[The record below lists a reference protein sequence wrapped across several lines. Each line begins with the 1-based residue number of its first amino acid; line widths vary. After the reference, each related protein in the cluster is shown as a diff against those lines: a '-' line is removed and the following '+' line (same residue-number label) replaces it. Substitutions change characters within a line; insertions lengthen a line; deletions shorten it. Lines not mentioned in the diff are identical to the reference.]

1 MAKARPIEGLEAE
14 EPYAAAAAKIVAVRA
29 REVAD
34 HSRDVLDVADI
45 ERVHDMRVATR
56 RLRAALEIFEP
67 CFPRSSTR
75 TALRRGEGDRRRARR
90 AARPRRHDRQR
101 SSGSRDGL
109 ASPDRPGVASLIEQI
124 RAEQAEANAAARGVR
139 RARPA
144 GRAVASGCRSWSME
158 AEALAGSGPT

>member
-14 EPYAAAAAKIVAVRA
+14 EPFAAAGAKIIAVRS

-67 CFPRSSTR
+67 CFP
-75 TALRRGEGDRRRARR
+75 AG
-90 AARPRRHDRQR
+90 PY
-101 SSGSRDGL
+101 
-109 ASPDRPGVASLIEQI
+109 
-124 RAEQAEANAAARGVR
+124 AAALTEVKEIADALGER
-139 RARPA
+139 RDRD
-144 GRAVASGCRSWSME
+144 VTIE
-158 AEALAGSGPT
+158 TL